1 MRTHTVIKIS
11 RESTDFQAGQKK
23 KKKKW
28 LEGTGN
34 GEWFGVFWVVTGWS
48 WGEDAFCGLN
58 FGLIPKEAP
67 GFSLSLG
74 RWAEQMWW

>member
-1 MRTHTVIKIS
+1 MRTHTVIKIT

-23 KKKKW
+23 KKNW

-48 WGEDAFCGLN
+48 WGRM
-58 FGLIPKEAP
+58 P
-67 GFSLSLG
+67 SVV
-74 RWAEQMWW
+74 